1 MKNPMIYLLKQ
12 AQNPRGWFGR
22 WMLSGMNRGHATLT
36 EWGLKH
42 ISIEKDFTILDVG
55 CGGGKTVQKLALLAP
70 DGRVFGIDNSG
81 KSVQVSKKIN
91 HQLIQEGRVEI
102 RHSSVSQLPFSDNT
116 FNLVTAVETHYF
128 WPNPINDMHEI
139 LRVLKPGG
147 NLLIIGE
154 VYKGG
159 NYEMKNPKFLKMA
172 TRGEVNMTCPGVEDF
187 DAMFAQAEY
196 TNVSVFEEIG
206 KKYICAKGD
215 KRGLIKNYL

>member
-1 MKNPMIYLLKQ
+1 M
-12 AQNPRGWFGR
+12 
-22 WMLSGMNRGHATLT
+22 
-36 EWGLKH
+36 
-42 ISIEKDFTILDVG
+42 G
-55 CGGGKTVQKLALLAP
+55 CGGGKTVQKLAHLAP
-70 DGRVFGIDNSG
+70 DGRVFGIDNSE

-102 RHSSVSQLPFSDNT
+102 RQSPVSQLPFSDNT

-128 WPNPINDMHEI
+128 WPHPVNDMHEI

-147 NLLIIGE
+147 NLLITGE

-172 TRGEVNMTCPGVEDF
+172 TRGGVNMTCPGVEDF
-187 DAMFAQAEY
+187 NIMFVQAGY

-206 KKYICAKGD
+206 KNIFALKATSVA
-215 KRGLIKNYL
+215 IKNYL